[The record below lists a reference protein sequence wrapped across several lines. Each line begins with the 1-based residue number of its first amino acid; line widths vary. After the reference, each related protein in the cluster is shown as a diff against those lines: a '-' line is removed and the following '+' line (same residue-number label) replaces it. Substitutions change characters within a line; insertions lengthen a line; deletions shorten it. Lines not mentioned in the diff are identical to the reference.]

1 MTKTGIIGH
10 RGAAGLALEN
20 SQDSLLAALDHDID
34 GIEFDVRR
42 TKDGQLAVMHDS
54 HTGRIAR
61 KKVLVSHKTLEE
73 LQAITLKNGQH
84 IPSLDEVM
92 SLVAG
97 KTQAVIDIKD
107 NGSADGIL
115 KVLEKYPS
123 ADVSFTS
130 LRYSELQ
137 KLHKVRPDIPM
148 FVRDLLNPFEVVHT
162 ARFMHAT
169 GISLNM
175 FLMNPL
181 TYWLAK
187 RRNLEIR
194 IYTVNSP
201 MLVRFFQKLY
211 PGIVIYTNHPQ
222 RFVGKSTPDVIAD
235 VTSGKSTD

>member
-20 SQDSLLAALDHDID
+20 SHDSIRAALNHNID
-34 GIEFDVRR
+34 AIEFDVRR
-42 TKDGQLAVMHDS
+42 TKDGHLVVLHDK
-54 HTGRIAR
+54 HTGRISEQKA
-61 KKVLVSHKTLEE
+61 LIGSKTLEE

-84 IPSLDEVM
+84 IPTLDEVM
-92 SLVAG
+92 ELIAG
-97 KTQAVIDIKD
+97 KKPVVIDVKD
-107 NGSADGIL
+107 GNSADEIL
-115 KVLEKYPS
+115 ESLSKYPD
-123 ADVSFTS
+123 AEVSFTS
-130 LRYSELQ
+130 LRYGELD
-137 KLHKVRPDIPM
+137 KLYKARPDIPI

-162 ARFMHAT
+162 AKRMHAA

-187 RRNLEIR
+187 RRGLEVR

-201 MLVRFFQKLY
+201 MLGRLFQKLY

-222 RFVGKSTPDVIAD
+222 RFVSALEE
-235 VTSGKSTD
+235 VTNEKPKD